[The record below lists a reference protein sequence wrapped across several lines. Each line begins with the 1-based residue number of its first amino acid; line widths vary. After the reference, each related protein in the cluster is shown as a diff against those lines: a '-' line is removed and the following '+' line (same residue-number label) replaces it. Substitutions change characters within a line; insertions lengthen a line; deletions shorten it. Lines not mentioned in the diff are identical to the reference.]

1 MFGHLKETL
10 ESFVSDLST
19 TESALLDEK
28 SQKVIAHSKIELEG
42 DQLAMIDH
50 SQDENLV
57 QLHQSLTRSAING
70 KTALLKMSGIILDTI
85 NPT

>member
-1 MFGHLKETL
+1 MFDHLKEIL
-10 ESFVSDLST
+10 ESFVTDLSS

-42 DQLAMIDH
+42 DQLALIDH
-50 SQDENLV
+50 TQDENLV

-70 KTALLKMSGIILDTI
+70 KTALLKMAGIVLDEI